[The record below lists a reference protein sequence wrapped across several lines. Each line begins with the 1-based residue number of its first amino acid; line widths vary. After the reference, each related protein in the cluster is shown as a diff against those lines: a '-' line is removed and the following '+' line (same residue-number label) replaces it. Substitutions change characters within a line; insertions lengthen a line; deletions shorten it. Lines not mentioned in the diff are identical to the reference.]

1 MSRVSWS
8 HEPVFIPWGHTSQG
22 WRGGRNMEGEW
33 GLVFSEDRTERHPAS
48 LPSLPLAWLFSRL
61 TGPSLVCGGRPSIRN
76 IQQQS
81 LHQAVGWQFK
91 CRVQETGTHPA
102 SGTGSTFSI
111 LFTWSPQSSPET
123 RRLISGLIIRK
134 LFNILLFSSYGLHG
148 AI

>member
-61 TGPSLVCGGRPSIRN
+61 MGLWRKTQYWKYPAAIPASGCWR
-76 IQQQS
+76 
-81 LHQAVGWQFK
+81 QFK